1 MGQTPPYKGLPFLSY
16 NFATKFIAFI
26 TLVESIFSC
35 IKFGF
40 QCKLVI
46 QIRQAFGNFLC
57 LFYVKCGI
65 LKREEKL
72 CNIFYVYWVDL
83 SITSLSC
90 CCKCSFSFP
99 WDLRG
104 VLEICWAFSHLFDT
118 HSWSSI
124 ALKTNSDLYKSHW
137 KTANIS
143 KWSRYQYW

>member
-1 MGQTPPYKGLPFLSY
+1 MIKREISSDLKHLLFWNLDSKLLSIKQFLP
-16 NFATKFIAFI
+16 
-26 TLVESIFSC
+26 SIECYVIDF
-35 IKFGF
+35 
-40 QCKLVI
+40 CKHKCHDKSL
-46 QIRQAFGNFLC
+46 NYP
-57 LFYVKCGI
+57 FYVKCGI
-65 LKREEKL
+65 LEREEKL